1 MSSLRLHGIS
11 KSYGPLEVLSPTDL
25 TVNQGEFITL
35 LGPSGSGKTTL
46 LQIIAGIVEPTK
58 GTIQIG
64 GLDATRVHSRDRQLA
79 MVFQNYALV
88 PHMSVFENVAFP
100 LKIRKH
106 SAAEIREKVR
116 TALAS
121 VRLEQYADRK
131 PRQLS
136 GGQQQRVAIARALVY
151 NPSLVLMD
159 EPLGALDKNLRDQLQ
174 EEISKLHRTLGVT
187 IIYVTHD
194 QQEAM
199 AMSDRVVLMQQG
211 RIEQAAPPAELY
223 HRPRTAFAAR
233 FLGESNLL
241 SGKVFGNQGG
251 LAVRLDSGEI
261 VRAPTDSQLSPG
273 QDVTILVRPEQMQ
286 ALGDGKAVPEGANII
301 DVSREGRTFLGAVTR
316 HHFRT
321 RSGQE
326 IRMNTPSSALESGGG
341 GGAESKLVWRPEQSV
356 VLEVAR

>member
-1 MSSLRLHGIS
+1 MGDISCAGAILLHPCSCSDRDLRRVAFIQPNASERNKKERGYTCPALGLHGIS

-25 TVNQGEFITL
+25 TVNSGRVHHASRA
-35 LGPSGSGKTTL
+35 SGSGKTTL

-64 GLDATRVHSRDRQLA
+64 GLDATRLHSRDRQLA

-223 HRPRTAFAAR
+223 LGRGPGVSRPRSSANPISSAAKSW
-233 FLGESNLL
+233 ES
-241 SGKVFGNQGG
+241 
-251 LAVRLDSGEI
+251 
-261 VRAPTDSQLSPG
+261 
-273 QDVTILVRPEQMQ
+273 
-286 ALGDGKAVPEGANII
+286 
-301 DVSREGRTFLGAVTR
+301 GRT
-316 HHFRT
+316 
-321 RSGQE
+321 
-326 IRMNTPSSALESGGG
+326 
-341 GGAESKLVWRPEQSV
+341 
-356 VLEVAR
+356 